1 MNKYYPFKATNTD
14 IIKCLVS
21 EFQWLPFLKNRNKPY
36 EILLN
41 FLIEEGQ
48 KAQKD
53 ENNLCYQSD
62 KLINIAEKLNIKTS
76 VLSTWISSIYADIL
90 ELNQIEPELF
100 YNGEPFEYKL
110 SFETP
115 YGFHD
120 NFNLWTSIEIDKRN
134 TFVFP
139 FIKGK
144 LGGEYFYTNNIYIIH
159 SYGKIITRI
168 GFQGGFNNE
177 YRRLVLD
184 KAMYLNAID
193 GYIPQQIY
201 RRFYDFEKEIKEY
214 AESRN
219 TGI

>member
-1 MNKYYPFKATNTD
+1 MNKYYSFKATNTD

-48 KAQKD
+48 KAKK
-53 ENNLCYQSD
+53 EESYLCYQIGSVKD
-62 KLINIAEKLNIKTS
+62 IAERLS
-76 VLSTWISSIYADIL
+76 VKAPILSTWISSIYDDIL

-100 YNGEPFEYKL
+100 NNGGLFEYKL

-115 YGFHD
+115 YGFYSD
-120 NFNLWTSIEIDKRN
+120 FNLWTSIEIDRRN

-139 FIKGK
+139 FMKGK
-144 LGGEYFYTNNIYIIH
+144 LGEEYFYTNNTYIIH
-159 SYGKIITRI
+159 SYGRIITRI

-184 KAMYLNAID
+184 KAMYFNAID

-201 RRFYDFEKEIKEY
+201 RRFYDFEKELKEY